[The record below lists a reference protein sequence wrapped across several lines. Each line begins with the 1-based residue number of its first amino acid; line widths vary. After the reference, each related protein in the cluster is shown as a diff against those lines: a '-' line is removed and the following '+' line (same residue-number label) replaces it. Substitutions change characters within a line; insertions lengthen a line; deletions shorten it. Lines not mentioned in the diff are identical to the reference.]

1 MISFNKKM
9 SRTRKYNTDG
19 SRIYNTMNS
28 TGLVNKYKNH
38 NPRFDSS
45 HKSSKDK
52 ASRCSCT
59 IAGCGKQC
67 CFNYLLI
74 SDISQEVWVNSNKFD
89 KGKNIVP
96 GTTVYVN
103 NGIVGII
110 EDYIFPYSNSCI
122 PLDDCDCSG
131 SFPISV
137 RLVLRS
143 TTNSCAMNI
152 SNINTIAFKKPGVST
167 QTNPSISVTGDGIK
181 AEHEKYR
188 VLGSSRRGK
197 PYRAPIAG
205 YRKKLECCDP
215 EMVEMCTEYCLIEFN
230 GDAINPNILTVG
242 HKLYLID
249 GNYYGTIFS
258 VQGNKFTVKFPL
270 GECNKKLKDYL
281 KYTTNN
287 YIGRFLN
294 DNGTQSISLINKP
307 TITQV
312 LKECKTVTNDI
323 YKDPADRSCEV
334 EGACYDKRIRSGMQP
349 KKQLTCKNNCDKKC
363 EKKYSFSYAQYNK
376 NRAMNTYERGL
387 EKNRKWD
394 AVNNKYESCTT
405 EFYKSSGNAC
415 VDCEDCS
422 PNTCKPNE
430 AKTIWK
436 PNNKKFKKQGA
447 VSAGSRLER
456 LKLDTIRSANSKCK
470 KGERCV
476 TVDCE
481 KIPNGRY
488 FAGKPRFTGWMYNK
502 DHKEKVWGNR
512 NMSYIRNRPLP
523 LGISQLTNKC
533 RSTRYI
539 HGKKGWQLNSRG
551 TLGVYQRTFPGQ
563 RSTAKN
569 LRVVGY
575 RDTCTNNCN

>member
-1 MISFNKKM
+1 MSSFNMKA
-9 SRTRKYNTDG
+9 SRTRKYNADG
-19 SRIYNTMNS
+19 SFIYNTMNA

-38 NPRFDSS
+38 NPRFDTN
-45 HKSSKDK
+45 HKRIGDPKMK
-52 ASRCSCT
+52 CNCT

-67 CFNYLLI
+67 CLNYFLI
-74 SDISQEVWVNSNKFD
+74 SDISQNIWEDSNKFN

-96 GTTVYVN
+96 GTRVKADAKE
-103 NGIVGII
+103 VGII
-110 EDYIFPYSNSCI
+110 EDFFFPYSNTCI

-131 SFPISV
+131 NFPISV
-137 RLVLRS
+137 RLVLTS
-143 TTNSCAMNI
+143 SSNSCVVKLTDVTKLTFEGP
-152 SNINTIAFKKPGVST
+152 TIGTIEVTDGVKIVLENYS
-167 QTNPSISVTGDGIK
+167 
-181 AEHEKYR
+181 
-188 VLGSSRRGK
+188 VLGSSRKGK

-215 EMVEMCTEYCLIEFN
+215 NMVKMCSEYCLIGFK
-230 GDAINPNILTVG
+230 GDAQNPNILTVG
-242 HKLYLID
+242 HNLYLID
-249 GNYYGTIFS
+249 GTYYGSIFS
-258 VQGNKFTVKFPL
+258 VSGDNFTVKFPL
-270 GECNKKLKDYL
+270 GDCNKKLRDYL
-281 KYTTNN
+281 RFATNN
-287 YIGRFLN
+287 FTGRFLN
-294 DNGTQSISLINKP
+294 ADGSISISLNTKP
-307 TITQV
+307 NITQV
-312 LKECKTVTNDI
+312 LKECKTATNDI

-349 KKQLTCKNNCDKKC
+349 KKQLTCKKDCDQKC

-394 AVNNKYESCTT
+394 SVNNKYESCPTV
-405 EFYKSSGNAC
+405 FYKSSGNAC
-415 VDCEDCS
+415 VDCNDCS
-422 PNTCKPNE
+422 PNTCKPNQ
-430 AKTIWK
+430 AKTVWK

-481 KIPNGRY
+481 KIPNGTY

-502 DHKEKVWGNR
+502 NNKERVWGNR

-523 LGISQLTNKC
+523 LGIPQLTNKC
-533 RSTRYI
+533 RATRFI
-539 HGKKGWQLNSRG
+539 KGKNGWQPNSRG

>member
-1 MISFNKKM
+1 MSSFNMKA
-9 SRTRKYNTDG
+9 SRTRKYNADG
-19 SRIYNTMNS
+19 SFIYNTMNA

-38 NPRFDSS
+38 NPRFDTN
-45 HKSSKDK
+45 HKRSGDSKTK
-52 ASRCSCT
+52 CNCT

-67 CFNYLLI
+67 CMNYILI
-74 SDISQEVWVNSNKFD
+74 SDISQNIWEDANKFN

-96 GTTVYVN
+96 GT
-103 NGIVGII
+103 IVKADAKEIGRI
-110 EDYIFPYSNSCI
+110 EDFFFPYSNTCI

-131 SFPISV
+131 NFPISV
-137 RLVLRS
+137 RLVLTS
-143 TTNSCAMNI
+143 SSNSCTVNLPNI
-152 SNINTIAFKKPGVST
+152 SKLTFESVNTGSVEVTDGVK
-167 QTNPSISVTGDGIK
+167 ILL
-181 AEHEKYR
+181 EKYS
-188 VLGSSRRGK
+188 VLGSSRKGK

-215 EMVEMCTEYCLIEFN
+215 NMVQMCTEYCLIHFKT
-230 GDAINPNILTVG
+230 DDVTVQIG
-242 HKLYLID
+242 QNLYLID
-249 GNYYGTIFS
+249 GSFYGTVHTIIS
-258 VQGNKFTVKFPL
+258 NQEFTVKVKI
-270 GECNKKLKDYL
+270 GSCNEKTKSFLRYANNNKDG
-281 KYTTNN
+281 T
-287 YIGRFLN
+287 FLN
-294 DNGTQSISLINKP
+294 AGGAQVQSVTFDK
-307 TITQV
+307 ITQIM
-312 LKECKTVTNDI
+312 KQCKTVTNDV
-323 YKDPADRSCEV
+323 YKDPSVKSCQI
-334 EGACYDKRIRSGMQP
+334 EGVCYDKRIRSGMQP
-349 KKQLTCKNNCDKKC
+349 KKQLTCKKDCNQKC

-394 AVNNKYESCTT
+394 AVNNKYESCST
-405 EFYKSSGNAC
+405 EYYKSSGDAC
-415 VDCEDCS
+415 VNCKECS
-422 PNTCKPNE
+422 ANICKPRH
-430 AKTIWK
+430 AKTVWK
-436 PNNKKFKKQGA
+436 PNNKKFKKQGS

-481 KIPNGRY
+481 KIPNGTY

-523 LGISQLTNKC
+523 LGIPQLTNKC
-533 RSTRYI
+533 RSTRFM
-539 HGKKGWQLNSRG
+539 HGKKEWQPNSRG

-569 LRVVGY
+569 LRVAGY

>member
-1 MISFNKKM
+1 MSSFNMKA
-9 SRTRKYNTDG
+9 SRTRKYNADG
-19 SRIYNTMNS
+19 SFIYNTMNA

-38 NPRFDSS
+38 NPRFDTNY
-45 HKSSKDK
+45 KRIGDK
-52 ASRCSCT
+52 KTKCNCT

-67 CFNYLLI
+67 CLNYILI
-74 SDISQEVWVNSNKFD
+74 SDISQNIWEDVNKFN

-96 GTTVYVN
+96 GTLVKADAKEI
-103 NGIVGII
+103 GRI
-110 EDYIFPYSNSCI
+110 EDFFFPYSNTCI

-131 SFPISV
+131 NFPISV
-137 RLVLRS
+137 RLVLTS
-143 TTNSCAMNI
+143 SSNSCIVNLPNI
-152 SNINTIAFKKPGVST
+152 SKLTFEAVNTGSVEVTDGVK
-167 QTNPSISVTGDGIK
+167 IVL
-181 AEHEKYR
+181 EKYS
-188 VLGSSRRGK
+188 VLGSSRKGK

-215 EMVEMCTEYCLIEFN
+215 TMVKMCNEYCLIEFH
-230 GDAINPNILTVG
+230 GDAINPSILTVG

-270 GECNKKLKDYL
+270 GDCNKKLLEYL

-287 YIGRFLN
+287 FIGRFLN
-294 DNGTQSISLINKP
+294 DNGTQSISLITKP
-307 TITQV
+307 IIKQV
-312 LKECKTVTNDI
+312 LKECKTVTKDI

-334 EGACYDKRIRSGMQP
+334 DGACYDRRIRSGMQP
-349 KKQLTCKNNCDKKC
+349 KKQLTCKKDCDQKC

-376 NRAMNTYERGL
+376 NRVMNTYERGL

-394 AVNNKYESCTT
+394 SVNNKYESCST
-405 EFYKSSGNAC
+405 EYYKSSGDAC
-415 VDCEDCS
+415 VNCIDCS
-422 PNTCKPNE
+422 ANVCKPNQ

-470 KGERCV
+470 KGNRCV

-481 KIPNGRY
+481 KIPNGTY

-523 LGISQLTNKC
+523 LGIPQLTNKC
-533 RSTRYI
+533 RSTRNLK
-539 HGKKGWQLNSRG
+539 GKSNWMPNTRG

>member
-1 MISFNKKM
+1 MSSFNMKA
-9 SRTRKYNTDG
+9 SRTRKYNADG
-19 SRIYNTMNS
+19 SIIYNTMNA

-38 NPRFDSS
+38 NPRFDTN
-45 HKSSKDK
+45 HKRIGDPKTK
-52 ASRCSCT
+52 CNCT
-59 IAGCGKQC
+59 IAGCGTQC
-67 CFNYLLI
+67 CINYFLI
-74 SDISQEVWVNSNKFD
+74 SDISQNVWEATDKFN

-96 GTTVYVN
+96 GTIVIADTKE
-103 NGIVGII
+103 VGII
-110 EDYIFPYSNSCI
+110 EDFFFPYSNTCV

-137 RLVLRS
+137 RLVLKPI
-143 TTNSCAMNI
+143 TNSCIIDLKNV
-152 SNINTIAFKKPGVST
+152 TTLTFKGTGGSVST
-167 QTNPSISVTGDGIK
+167 SDNIK
-181 AEHEKYR
+181 IIRENYS
-188 VLGSSRRGK
+188 VLGSSRKGK

-215 EMVEMCTEYCLIEFN
+215 NMVQMCTEYCLIHFKT
-230 GDAINPNILTVG
+230 DDVTVQVG
-242 HKLYLID
+242 QNLYLID
-249 GNYYGTIFS
+249 GSFYGTVHTIIS
-258 VQGNKFTVKFPL
+258 NQEFTVKVKI
-270 GECNKKLKDYL
+270 GSCNEKTKSFLRYANDNKEG
-281 KYTTNN
+281 T
-287 YIGRFLN
+287 FLN
-294 DNGTQSISLINKP
+294 AGGAQVQSVTFDK
-307 TITQV
+307 ITEIMKQ
-312 LKECKTVTNDI
+312 CKTVTNDI
-323 YKDPADRSCEV
+323 YKDPADKSCMI
-334 EGACYDKRIRSGMQP
+334 EGACYDRRIRSGMQP
-349 KKQLTCKNNCDKKC
+349 KKQLTCKKDCDQKC
-363 EKKYSFSYAQYNK
+363 EKKYSFSYSQYNK

-394 AVNNKYESCTT
+394 AVNNKYESCPT
-405 EFYKSSGNAC
+405 EYYKSSGNAC
-415 VDCEDCS
+415 DDCEDCS
-422 PNTCKPNE
+422 SNSCKPNQ

-456 LKLDTIRSANSKCK
+456 LKLDTIRSANSNCK

-481 KIPNGRY
+481 KIPKGRY

-523 LGISQLTNKC
+523 LGIPQLTNKC
-533 RSTRYI
+533 RSTRFM
-539 HGKKGWQLNSRG
+539 HGKNGWQPNSRG

-569 LRVVGY
+569 LRVAGY